1 MGEIKNL
8 SQQEAIQKIKD
19 LAEDIKMCMFCTQV
33 KDMPF
38 QTRPMGTQ
46 KVDDEGNLWFLSAA
60 SSEKNEE
67 IKNDD
72 EVQLIY
78 SKGSDAHFL
87 SVHGKATVTR
97 DRQKIEE
104 LWNKFA
110 QAWFKG
116 GKDDPNLTVICV
128 KPDDA
133 YYWDTKHGK
142 MVSLFKIAISS
153 VTDKVMDDGVQ
164 GSLKP

>member
-1 MGEIKNL
+1 MGDIKNL
-8 SQQEAIQKIKD
+8 SQQEAIKKIREM
-19 LAEDIKMCMFCTQV
+19 AEDINMCMFCTKVQ
-33 KDMPF
+33 DMPF

-46 KVDDEGNLWFLSAA
+46 KVDDDGNLWFFSAD
-60 SSEKNEE
+60 SSDKNQE

-78 SKGSDAHFL
+78 AKGSDAHFL
-87 SVHGKATVTR
+87 SVHGKATVSR
-97 DRQKIEE
+97 DRAKIEE

-128 KPDDA
+128 KPDEA

-142 MVSLFKIAISS
+142 MISLLKIAVAS
-153 VTDKVMDDGVQ
+153 VTNKVMDDGIQ
-164 GSLKP
+164 GTLKP